1 MKFGIDI
8 GNGYTKFTDG
18 KFASRVKIGEK
29 VSFGKA
35 KKEVHYIK
43 YEGMNYIV
51 GEGAIFTGDERYFS
65 KEYEICLLTSIA
77 LSSKGEDFIDANL
90 VIGLPEKKHKLIA
103 QKLKNHIK
111 KLGQKQITVDEVD
124 YTIKIEDVLIFI
136 EGAYPILKDI
146 EDNVIVIDNGA
157 GTINVTHWEDLS
169 IVNSATYTESMYKM
183 YAEIASYLNLNK
195 GTDFKPT
202 DIEKIFN
209 KKTII
214 VNQEEVDISDIRKI
228 ISSHIKEIASYI
240 KNDFKVKEVAKIY
253 LVGGGAYDTINY
265 WQKEF
270 KITQIK
276 EDVQF
281 VNQKI
286 YEMIAKEE
294 FDN

>member
-8 GNGYTKFTDG
+8 GNGYTKFNGG

-35 KKEVHYIK
+35 KKEVHYIN

-65 KEYEICLLTSIA
+65 KEYEICLLSSIA
-77 LSSKGEDFIDANL
+77 LSSEGEDFINANI

-240 KNDFKVKEVAKIY
+240 KNDFKVKEVSKIY

-270 KITQIK
+270 KITKIN

-281 VNQKI
+281 INQKI